1 MELSDEREAL
11 QQAYAACLA
20 VLRAD
25 HGDDG
30 DTSGVGPGTVRQA
43 LAEVKR
49 LTSVNIKL
57 SREAQEATHAAKVLH
72 KAMPRQCGVRDA
84 CTLGVL
90 CSCRLKHWPTW
101 SKLRWKQRKMPTHS
115 WRKLRP
121 FVCPLAAVQCQV
133 QDTRLRLRDQV
144 DEVHGGVM

>member
-1 MELSDEREAL
+1 M
-11 QQAYAACLA
+11 
-20 VLRAD
+20 
-25 HGDDG
+25 
-30 DTSGVGPGTVRQA
+30 RQA

-84 CTLGVL
+84 CTLDVL

-115 WRKLRP
+115 WRKLPP
-121 FVCPLAAVQCQV
+121 FVCALVAVQCQV
-133 QDTRLRLRDQV
+133 QDTRLRAQV
-144 DEVHGGVM
+144 DELYGGVM